1 VTVCVIPMA
10 FRQHNKDS
18 ETTRRK
24 TSPDELLR
32 NGMPDSVVDDE
43 RRWIY
48 VLLHGAD
55 EFGSGWDP
63 TWVTKEQA
71 ENLLALLRLQ
81 YTNPVGLHLLTALE
95 KRTNAK

>member
-1 VTVCVIPMA
+1 MA

-18 ETTRRK
+18 ETAWRK
-24 TSPDELLR
+24 NHRDELLH

-55 EFGSGWDP
+55 EFGSGWDV
-63 TWVTKEQA
+63 TWITKEQA
-71 ENLLALLRLQ
+71 ESLLALLRLQ
-81 YTNPVGLHLLTALE
+81 YTNPVGLELLTALE
-95 KRTNAK
+95 KRTNGR